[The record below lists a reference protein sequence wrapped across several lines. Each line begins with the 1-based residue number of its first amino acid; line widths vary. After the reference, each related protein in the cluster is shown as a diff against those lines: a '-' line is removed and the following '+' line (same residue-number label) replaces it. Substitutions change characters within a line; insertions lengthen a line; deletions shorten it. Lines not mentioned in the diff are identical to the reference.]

1 MTAKLID
8 GKAIA
13 AEVRSEVA
21 ARVTHLR
28 SRGIAPGL
36 AAVLVGDDEPS
47 KIYVGAKERACAE
60 VGIHSERFNLPQE
73 TTQDELLALIARLNE
88 DPVVH
93 GILVQLPLPPQIDVL
108 GIHEAMAVAK
118 DVDGLTPQSVGRL
131 ARNEPGFRP
140 CTPLG
145 VVELLVRSDVEIAH
159 AEVVIVGRGP
169 LVGMPLAIMLSQK
182 APNANATVTL
192 CHTGT
197 RDVAA
202 HTRRAEIL
210 VVAAGRPNTV
220 TADMVRP
227 GAAVIDV
234 AVNRLDTGK
243 LVGDV
248 DFEGVSGVAGAITP
262 VPGGVGPMTVAM
274 LMGNTVTAAEHGAG
288 VADGSADRPQPAV
301 SAQPGP

>member
-1 MTAKLID
+1 
-8 GKAIA
+8 
-13 AEVRSEVA
+13 
-21 ARVTHLR
+21 
-28 SRGIAPGL
+28 
-36 AAVLVGDDEPS
+36 
-47 KIYVGAKERACAE
+47 
-60 VGIHSERFNLPQE
+60 
-73 TTQDELLALIARLNE
+73 
-88 DPVVH
+88 
-93 GILVQLPLPPQIDVL
+93 
-108 GIHEAMAVAK
+108 MAVAK

-131 ARNEPGFRP
+131 ARSEPGFRP

-197 RDVAA
+197 RDVAE

-220 TADMVRP
+220 TADMVQP

-248 DFEGVSGVAGAITP
+248 DFDGVSEVAGSITP

-274 LMGNTVTAAEHGAG
+274 LMANTVTAAERGAEPAG
-288 VADGSADRPQPAV
+288 RPEPAA
-301 SAQPGP
+301 SAQPNP

>member
-13 AEVRSEVA
+13 AEVRAEVA
-21 ARVTHLR
+21 TRVTELKG
-28 SRGIAPGL
+28 RGVTPGL

-47 KIYVGAKERACAE
+47 KIYVGAKEKACAE

-73 TTQDELLALIARLNE
+73 TTQDELLALIGRLNE
-88 DPVVH
+88 DPAVH

-108 GIHEAMAVAK
+108 GIHEAMSVAK

-197 RDVAA
+197 RDVAE
-202 HTRRAEIL
+202 HTRRGEIL
-210 VVAAGRPNTV
+210 VVAAGRPKTV

-248 DFEGVSGVAGAITP
+248 DFAGVSEVAGAITP

-274 LMGNTVTAAEHGAG
+274 LMANTVTAAELGAREPASS
-288 VADGSADRPQPAV
+288 VRPAP
-301 SAQPGP
+301 